1 MAWSCPLLCLYFT
14 CGSSGH
20 ILSASKFCK
29 RFLWELLLCQDSRC
43 TYLSP
48 SQKDSAKLDCSYLFE
63 GTNRFDYFHLY
74 INFFL
79 EEIYIS
85 IDVISHNKLG
95 TKARLTCREKKKSDP
110 KKGFIPSLFFWARE
124 TNSVESYFWQCL
136 NCSSFFSFFL
146 KGLIVLY
153 SPKLWGQS
161 QCSYE
166 IIKLSVSLWLIGI
179 CILPYLSLINS
190 FNFNISNWISN
201 LFKIH
206 APTILYSYII
216 EQFQFCP

>member
-1 MAWSCPLLCLYFT
+1 MRAPFVSRLEVYI
-14 CGSSGH
+14 S
-20 ILSASKFCK
+20 ISKSK
-29 RFLWELLLCQDSRC
+29 RFGQTWLLLSFWRDKSFRL
-43 TYLSP
+43 LS
-48 SQKDSAKLDCSYLFE
+48 SIYQ
-63 GTNRFDYFHLY
+63 
-74 INFFL
+74 FFL